1 MKNLTE
7 NQVLDIFMLAYRLG
21 EIKDMSNLLNS
32 DMRVRAL
39 ECVNNYLQENSYI
52 AKKLKSGVIFNDE
65 LDSFV
70 NSINEFN
77 KLREHKV

>member
-39 ECVNNYLQENSYI
+39 EHVNNYLQENKVTNKPRI
-52 AKKLKSGVIFNDE
+52 RKEGVYLLPFILPETMDGEND
-65 LDSFV
+65 
-70 NSINEFN
+70 
-77 KLREHKV
+77 RR

>member
-7 NQVLDIFMLAYRLG
+7 EQVLDIFMLAYRLG
-21 EIKDMSNLLNS
+21 EIKDMSHLLNS

-39 ECVNNYLQENSYI
+39 ECVNNYLQENNFKT
-52 AKKLKSGVIFNDE
+52 KKARRDALFDNGLE
-65 LDSFV
+65 SFV

-77 KLREHKV
+77 KLREYKV